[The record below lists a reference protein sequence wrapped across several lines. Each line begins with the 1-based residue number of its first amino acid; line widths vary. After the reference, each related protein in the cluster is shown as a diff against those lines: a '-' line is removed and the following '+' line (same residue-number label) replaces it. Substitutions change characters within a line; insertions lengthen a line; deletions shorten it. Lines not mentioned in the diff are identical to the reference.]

1 MKEPIDTLDQQEEF
15 DQMGEAHAG
24 SSELTP
30 IRSDAFELS
39 DDEKIKQIE
48 HHFAK
53 IMDILG
59 LDLTDDSLKGTPRR
73 VAKMI
78 IIRQTHLDIRN
89 ACIELICIRRYGYS
103 TSKE

>member
-1 MKEPIDTLDQQEEF
+1 MKETIDTLDQHEEF

-30 IRSDAFELS
+30 IRFDAFELS

-59 LDLTDDSLKGTPRR
+59 LDITDNSLLGTPRR
-73 VAKMI
+73 VAKI
-78 IIRQTHLDIRN
+78 
-89 ACIELICIRRYGYS
+89 YV
-103 TSKE
+103 

>member
-1 MKEPIDTLDQQEEF
+1 MSINICLAFAYKILKFSNYYEERIDTLDQYEEF

-39 DDEKIKQIE
+39 DDEKITQIQY
-48 HHFAK
+48 HFAK

-59 LDLTDDSLKGTPRR
+59 LDLTDDSLKGTP
-73 VAKMI
+73 
-78 IIRQTHLDIRN
+78 Q
-89 ACIELICIRRYGYS
+89 ELLNVC
-103 TSKE
+103 